1 MQAAGH
7 RGGERVEK
15 GAVPDPWN
23 LLANTIE
30 GANDVFDAVAFG
42 PITLNHLPPFA
53 QRLRHAVHVET
64 EWDV

>member
-30 GANDVFDAVAFG
+30 GGKRCLLTPSHSARS
-42 PITLNHLPPFA
+42 P
-53 QRLRHAVHVET
+53 
-64 EWDV
+64 